1 MQFLEAVYI
10 DSKAH
15 LRAMPDLRVEL
26 CPIVIDETHNLRL
39 EMSNVQ
45 QVEGVHFWKVCKG
58 DHVLAR
64 LVCGKSHRKEKA
76 FTNTNFV
83 EQLVSS
89 RNKVVTRLQLPQ
101 AVEDLGL
108 DEEPAPKK
116 QKAVDA
122 DLPAFVLFV
131 APTIGTV
138 AGVPLRALCGVLRE
152 PLWLELTDIA
162 VQYVVAALRYQL
174 SEDGMQDRTPA
185 APTPERLHSDTKGV
199 TYDISR
205 KAFRARHAGQTK
217 YFRVAVHDDAEAA
230 ATQWLQ
236 ALQE

>member
-1 MQFLEAVYI
+1 M
-10 DSKAH
+10 
-15 LRAMPDLRVEL
+15 
-26 CPIVIDETHNLRL
+26 VIDETHYLRL

-45 QVEGVHFWKVCKG
+45 QVEGVHFWKVFKG
-58 DHVLAR
+58 ENALPR
-64 LVCGKSHRKEKA
+64 LVCGKSHSKARA
-76 FTNTNFV
+76 FTNTNLL
-83 EQLVSS
+83 ELLVCA
-89 RNKVVTRLQLPQ
+89 RNKAVTRLQEPQ

-174 SEDGMQDRTPA
+174 AEDGTQDRTPA
-185 APTPERLHSDTKGV
+185 ARTPERRHSDRKGV
-199 TYDISR
+199 TYDMSR
-205 KAFRARHAGQTK
+205 KAFRARHSGQTK